1 MQMVNLSIKMKLAA
15 IVIAC
20 MLFLGSV
27 ITILAVNNSTNSL
40 LESEFNKLATVQTAK
55 QQEILNYFNYLQAL
69 LTSLAQHEGTQEAF
83 LDFQEGFYKIAQ
95 ELNLN
100 THDVK
105 EALKKD
111 FKENYLDSVNYDVPS
126 SMQRKDVENYIP
138 QNENAIV
145 AQYVFITNNSEK
157 LGEKNNMAYNPNYES
172 TYMKAHKKYHDSFNN
187 FLKSFKLYDIFMVD
201 LEGNL
206 VYTDY
211 KEKDYATNL
220 KSGIYSNTGIARVY
234 NKALTLEKNGIAFD
248 DFAPYEPSY
257 NTAASFIATP
267 IFIDG
272 KRSGV
277 LIFQMPV
284 DAINDIMSFNGK
296 YEEAGL
302 GSSGE
307 CFLVGEDYKMRNK
320 SRFTQV
326 IDNALVKKLDTT
338 IGIWEIKTDS
348 TKAVFQ
354 NNNNSHGSMI
364 TTNYKNDTVL
374 SVYSRLNIYNQ
385 TSWAI
390 VAEMHESEALG
401 TAKELRN
408 IIIVSSLVC
417 ILISIAILMYFMNI
431 FVGEP
436 IKRFQLGLLEFFKF
450 LNKEKQ
456 SVDLLKIGAKD
467 EFGTMSEIVNQ
478 NILQTQKMLEQDA
491 LLIED
496 VKNVVAVVSEGKLC
510 KRIELTTE
518 NKSLNELKLIF
529 NEMLDIM
536 SQKICGDINKV
547 TEALNT
553 YQKLDF
559 RHRIQNPT
567 GNTSKGLNQLAET
580 INAMLVE
587 NKSIGLTLDENSSTL
602 LHNVQLLSTSSNEAA
617 AALEQTA
624 AALEEITSNISNN
637 THNVVCMSN
646 YANELSQSANS
657 GAKLAGET
665 TLSMDE
671 INIQVM
677 AITEAISVIDQIAF
691 QTNIL
696 SLNAAVEAA
705 TAGEAGKGFA
715 VVAAEVRSLASRS
728 ADAAKEIKTLVE
740 NATQKANHGKV
751 IADEMIHGYQTL
763 NENINKTLELIKDVE
778 MASKEQSSGI
788 EQINHAV
795 AQLDQQTQQNAS
807 IANQT
812 KDIAMSTQVMA
823 KSVVANANE
832 KEFIGKEDVSAK

>member
-1 MQMVNLSIKMKLAA
+1 MVNLSIKMKLAV

-40 LESEFNKLATVQTAK
+40 LESEFNKLSTVQTAK
-55 QQEILNYFNYLQAL
+55 QQEIINYFNYLQAL
-69 LTSLAQHEGTQEAF
+69 LTSLAQHQGTQEAF
-83 LDFQEGFYKIAQ
+83 VDFRDGFYQLAQ
-95 ELNLN
+95 EVKLNSSEI
-100 THDVK
+100 K

-111 FKENYLDSVNYDVPS
+111 FTENYLESVNYDVPF
-126 SMQRKDVENYIP
+126 SMQRREIESYLPK
-138 QNENAIV
+138 NENAIV
-145 AQYVFITNNSEK
+145 AQYIFITNNSEK
-157 LGEKNNMAYNPNYES
+157 LGEKNSMVYNPIYES
-172 TYMKAHKKYHDSFNN
+172 RYMKAHQKYHTSFDN
-187 FLKSFKLYDIFMVD
+187 FLISFKLYDIFMAD

-206 VYTDY
+206 IYTDY
-211 KEKDYATNL
+211 KEKDFATNL
-220 KSGIYSNTGIARVY
+220 KSGVYSNTGIARVY
-234 NKALTLEKNGIAFD
+234 NKALTLEEGKIAFD

-267 IFIDG
+267 IFIDK

-307 CFLVGEDYKMRNK
+307 CFLVGEDFKMRNK
-320 SRFTQV
+320 SRFTQE
-326 IDNALVKKLDTT
+326 IDNELVKKLDTT

-348 TKAVFQ
+348 TKAVFE
-354 NNNNSHGSMI
+354 NDIKTHASMI

-374 SVYSRLNIYNQ
+374 SVYSGLNIYNQ

-390 VAEMHESEALG
+390 VAEIHEDEALG

-408 IIIVSSLVC
+408 IIIYSSLIC
-417 ILISIAILMYFMNI
+417 IAISIAILIYFTNLFI
-431 FVGEP
+431 AEP
-436 IKRFQLGLLEFFKF
+436 IKRFQWGLLEFFKF
-450 LNKEKQ
+450 LNKEKP

-467 EFGTMSEIVNQ
+467 EFGTMSEMVNQ
-478 NILQTQKMLEQDA
+478 NIVQTQKMLEQDA

-510 KRIELTTE
+510 KRIELNTE
-518 NKSLNELKLIF
+518 NKSLNELKAIF

-547 TEALNT
+547 TEALAT

-587 NKSIGLTLDENSSTL
+587 NKSMGLSLNETSSTL
-602 LHNVQLLSTSSNEAA
+602 LHNVELLSTSSNEAA

-637 THNVVCMSN
+637 THNVVRMSA

-671 INIQVM
+671 INTQVM
-677 AITEAISVIDQIAF
+677 AIMEAISVIDQIAF

-728 ADAAKEIKTLVE
+728 AEAAKEIKTLVE
-740 NATQKANHGKV
+740 HATQKANHGKV

-795 AQLDQQTQQNAS
+795 AQLDQQTQQNAN

-812 KDIAMSTQVMA
+812 KAIATTTQGIA
-823 KSVVANANE
+823 KSVVMSANE
-832 KEFIGKEDVSAK
+832 KEFIGKEEADTKQ

>member
-1 MQMVNLSIKMKLAA
+1 MANASIKMKLAL
-15 IVIAC
+15 IVIVC
-20 MLFLGSV
+20 MVFLGSL

-40 LESEFNKLATVQTAK
+40 LESEFNKLSTVQTAK
-55 QQEILNYFNYLQAL
+55 QQEIINYFEYLEAL
-69 LTSLAQHEGTQEAF
+69 LTSLAQHEGTLNAF
-83 LDFQEGFYKIAQ
+83 LAFEEGFYKIAQ
-95 ELNLN
+95 ELKLDTNE
-100 THDVK
+100 VK

-111 FKENYLDSVNYDVPS
+111 FKENYLDSVNYEIPS
-126 SMQRKDVENYIP
+126 SMKRKEIESYLPEDD
-138 QNENAIV
+138 NALL
-145 AQYVFITNNSEK
+145 AQYIFITHNSEK
-157 LGEKNNMAYNPNYES
+157 LGEKNNMAYDAQFDS
-172 TYMKAHKKYHDSFNN
+172 TYMKAHKKYHNSFDN

-201 LEGNL
+201 LKGNL
-206 VYTDY
+206 IYTDY

-220 KSGIYSNTGIARVY
+220 KTGVYSNTGIGRVY
-234 NKALTLEKNGIAFD
+234 QKALTIAKGEIAFD

-257 NTAASFIATP
+257 NAAASFIATP
-267 IFIDG
+267 IFIDD

-284 DAINDIMSFNGK
+284 DAINNIMSFNGAF
-296 YEEAGL
+296 EEAGL
-302 GSSGE
+302 GKSGE
-307 CFLVGEDYKMRNK
+307 CFLVGEDFKMRNK
-320 SRFTQV
+320 SRFTQE
-326 IDNALVKKLDTT
+326 IDSALVKKLDTT
-338 IGIWEIKTDS
+338 IGVWEIKTDS
-348 TKAVFQ
+348 TKAVFA
-354 NNNNSHGSMI
+354 NDKNAHASLI
-364 TTNYKNDTVL
+364 TKNYKNDTVL
-374 SVYSRLNIYNQ
+374 SVFSPLTIYNQ
-385 TSWAI
+385 TTWAI

-408 IIIVSSLVC
+408 IIIVSSLIC
-417 ILISIAILMYFMNI
+417 IALSIIVLIYFINK

-436 IKRFQLGLLEFFKF
+436 IKRFQFGLLEFFKF
-450 LNKEKQ
+450 LNKEKE
-456 SVDLLKIGAKD
+456 SVDLLKIEAKD

-478 NILQTQKMLEQDA
+478 NILHTQEMLQQDA

-510 KRIELTTE
+510 KRIELSTE
-518 NKSLNELKLIF
+518 NKSLNELKSIF
-529 NEMLDIM
+529 NGMLDIM
-536 SQKICGDINKV
+536 SHKICGDINKV

-567 GNTSKGLNQLAET
+567 GNTSQGLNQLAET

-587 NKSIGLTLDENSSTL
+587 NKSIGLTLNENSTSL
-602 LHNVQLLSTSSNEAA
+602 LHNVELLSTSSNEAA

-637 THNVVCMSN
+637 THNVVRMSN

-671 INIQVM
+671 INTQVM

-728 ADAAKEIKTLVE
+728 AEAAREIKTLVE

-812 KDIAMSTQVMA
+812 KEIATSTQAMA
-823 KSVVANANE
+823 KSVVDSANE
-832 KEFIGKEDVSAK
+832 KEFIGKE

>member
-1 MQMVNLSIKMKLAA
+1 MVKLSIKMKLAV

-20 MLFLGSV
+20 MLFLGAV

-40 LESEFNKLATVQTAK
+40 LESEFNKLSTVQTAK
-55 QQEILNYFNYLQAL
+55 QQEIINYFNYLQAL
-69 LTSLAQHEGTQEAF
+69 LTSLAQHQGTQEAF
-83 LDFQEGFYKIAQ
+83 LDFRDGFYQLAQ
-95 ELNLN
+95 EVKLN
-100 THDVK
+100 TSEIK

-111 FKENYLDSVNYDVPS
+111 FTENYLESVNYDVPF
-126 SMQRKDVENYIP
+126 SMQRREIESYLPK
-138 QNENAIV
+138 NENAIV
-145 AQYVFITNNSEK
+145 AQYIFITNNSEK
-157 LGEKNNMAYNPNYES
+157 LGEKNSMSYNPKYES
-172 TYMKAHKKYHDSFNN
+172 SYMKAHQKYHTSFDN
-187 FLKSFKLYDIFMVD
+187 FLIRFKLYDIFMVD

-206 VYTDY
+206 IYTDY
-211 KEKDYATNL
+211 KEKDFATNL
-220 KSGIYSNTGIARVY
+220 KSGVYSNTGIARVY
-234 NKALTLEKNGIAFD
+234 NKALTLEEGKIAFD

-267 IFIDG
+267 IFIDK

-284 DAINDIMSFNGK
+284 DTINDIMSFNGK

-320 SRFTQV
+320 SRFTQE
-326 IDNALVKKLDTT
+326 IDNELVKKLDTT

-348 TKAVFQ
+348 TKAVFE
-354 NNNNSHGSMI
+354 NHNKADGSMI
-364 TTNYKNDTVL
+364 TTNYNNENVL
-374 SVYSRLNIYNQ
+374 SVYSVLNIYNQ

-390 VAEMHESEALG
+390 VAEIGENEALG

-408 IIIVSSLVC
+408 IIILSSLVC
-417 ILISIAILMYFMNI
+417 IVISIAILIYFINLFI
-431 FVGEP
+431 AEP
-436 IKRFQLGLLEFFKF
+436 IKRFQWGLLEFFKF
-450 LNKEKQ
+450 LNKEKE
-456 SVDLLKIGAKD
+456 SVDLLKITAKD
-467 EFGTMSEIVNQ
+467 EFGAMSEMVNQ
-478 NILQTQKMLEQDA
+478 NILRTQKMLQQDA
-491 LLIED
+491 LLIEN

-510 KRIELTTE
+510 QRIELSTE
-518 NKSLNELKLIF
+518 NKSLNELKAIF

-547 TEALNT
+547 TEALAS

-567 GNTSKGLNQLAET
+567 GNTSQGLNQLAET

-587 NKSIGLTLDENSSTL
+587 NKSIGLSLNDTSSTL
-602 LHNVQLLSTSSNEAA
+602 LHNVELLSTSSNEAA

-637 THNVVCMSN
+637 THNVVRMST
-646 YANELSQSANS
+646 YANELSNSANS

-671 INIQVM
+671 INTQVM
-677 AITEAISVIDQIAF
+677 AIMEAISVIDQIAF

-705 TAGEAGKGFA
+705 TAGESGKGFA

-728 ADAAKEIKTLVE
+728 AEAAKEIKTLVE
-740 NATQKANHGKV
+740 HATQKANHGKV

-763 NENINKTLELIKDVE
+763 NENINKTLGLIKDVE

-812 KDIAMSTQVMA
+812 KTIAMTTQNIA
-823 KSVVANANE
+823 KSVVISANE
-832 KEFIGKEDVSAK
+832 KEFIGKEEADIKQ